1 MGIFL
6 KKEGCIGITLFH
18 WSPETVFLDMEESSF
33 WPVKSHQRKNTCA
46 HPPPATHHRV
56 GYRRLLSIRGH
67 RSWSKSVPH
76 AALEL
81 PDGWQ
86 KLMGVLTSCLRSC
99 NCVHDFKKHWGV
111 QLWSC
116 RNWLFMWHGRISSR
130 LVEKDRKVQW
140 TCTGCFPLH
149 SWFCKNLISPGN

>member
-1 MGIFL
+1 MHIVHWRRIIHGCSILLLWGFFL
-6 KKEGCIGITLFH
+6 KKEGYIGITLFH
-18 WSPETVFLDMEESSF
+18 WSPETGFLDMEESSF

-56 GYRRLLSIRGH
+56 GYWRLRSIWGH

-99 NCVHDFKKHWGV
+99 NCVHDFKKHWGALKLQELTFYV
-111 QLWSC
+111 TW
-116 RNWLFMWHGRISSR
+116 
-130 LVEKDRKVQW
+130 KDFLTLSGKR
-140 TCTGCFPLH
+140 
-149 SWFCKNLISPGN
+149 